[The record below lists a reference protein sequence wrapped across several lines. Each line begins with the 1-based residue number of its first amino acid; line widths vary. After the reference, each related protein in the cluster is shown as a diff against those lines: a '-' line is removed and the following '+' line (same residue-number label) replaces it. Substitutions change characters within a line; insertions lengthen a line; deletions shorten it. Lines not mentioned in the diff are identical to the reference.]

1 MAYNDVRD
9 MLIENAINAIIMPS
23 LANWV
28 DNIKSGTFGFGR
40 PVGICLT
47 ISILKLSKN
56 FAKYEAVVAITT
68 LKFNNN

>member
-47 ISILKLSKN
+47 ISILK
-56 FAKYEAVVAITT
+56 YEAVVAITT